1 MAEVDPSFIQA
12 IEHRPKLT
20 VTEAQGIPLI
30 DLSISNTQLLVSQI
44 GDACKNWGFF
54 QVINHGVPLKSREKL
69 LLASRS
75 FYALP
80 KEEKLKVRRDEV
92 NPFGYYDTEHTKN
105 VRDWKEVLII
115 RWRIRLFCLLL
126 LILMTKSSSCWLISC
141 LRILYIWGTGSLV
154 LIHVPS
160 QNNSL
165 VLTELVVL
173 TKLLNGCYCLIGFN
187 QGGIWRVCSR
197 SEEAVLHID
206 GTHSLEL
213 RLASR

>member
-141 LRILYIWGTGSLV
+141 LRILYI
-154 LIHVPS
+154 
-160 QNNSL
+160 
-165 VLTELVVL
+165 
-173 TKLLNGCYCLIGFN
+173 
-187 QGGIWRVCSR
+187 
-197 SEEAVLHID
+197 
-206 GTHSLEL
+206 
-213 RLASR
+213 